1 MKKTLRLIAL
11 SLVLIM
17 TLALLASCGGPNKD
31 PEKAE
36 KALKENG
43 YTVLHGDADDIGI
56 EVKGIKNVLF
66 GMDANID
73 FGNLS
78 ESKVNGIT
86 IIYFEDKAAANDAW
100 EDVKDYAEKDD
111 EYKDVVVKKSGAMI
125 YFGTA
130 DAIKAAK

>member
-1 MKKTLRLIAL
+1 MKKAL
-11 SLVLIM
+11 KITALCLVLVM
-17 TLALLASCGGPNKD
+17 LAATLASCGGPNAD
-31 PEKAE
+31 PDKAE

-125 YFGTA
+125 YFGTP